1 VTRLVI
7 NADDFGFDAAIDRGI
22 LKAHRDGIVTSASL
36 LVTGRSARVAV
47 QEARAQDLALGVHL
61 CLTSSLVPAS
71 NPSTVPSLAP
81 RGRFRKSWR
90 EVLGVWMGQQ
100 LDVEEIAAEFRS
112 QVALARELGAAPD
125 HLDAHQHLH
134 LLPGVAEV
142 VQAISEEFSL
152 PVRWPREAPKLDWL
166 FKPGPGF
173 KSLLLSGLSHLLTG
187 PAQKVAGVGLFEAG
201 GLDEDALFRLLLE
214 LPEGDFELGCHPGS
228 QVEAMPEEPEWKY
241 NWDEELAALCSP
253 RIRQVVQARGIHLC
267 TYRELFP

>member
-1 VTRLVI
+1 VTRLVV
-7 NADDFGFDAAIDRGI
+7 NADDLGFDAAIDGGI

-47 QEARAQDLALGVHL
+47 QDAQAQDLALGVHL
-61 CLTSSLVPAS
+61 CLTSCLPPAS
-71 NPSTVPSLAP
+71 NPSTVLSLAP
-81 RGRFRKSWR
+81 RGKFRKSWMD
-90 EVLGVWMGQQ
+90 VIGAWMGQQ
-100 LDVEEIAAEFRS
+100 LKVEEIAAEFRS
-112 QVALARELGAAPD
+112 QVLLARELGAAPD

-134 LLPGVAEV
+134 LLPGVTEV

-173 KSLLLSGLSHLLTG
+173 KSLLLSGLSYFLTG
-187 PAQKVAGVGLFEAG
+187 PVQKVAGVGLFEAG
-201 GLDEDALFRLLLE
+201 GLDEDALLRLLLE

-228 QVEAMPEEPEWKY
+228 QVEGIPEEPEWKY
-241 NWDEELAALCSP
+241 DWEGELAALCSP
-253 RIRQVVQARGIHLC
+253 RIRDVVRTRGIQLC